1 MKITV
6 NPKTFWDEMGA
17 LDKLSLNAPH
27 SPKKTI
33 DIELVAHLEGQE
45 VYLDD
50 SIPYEPGKIIAAIHY

>member
-1 MKITV
+1 
-6 NPKTFWDEMGA
+6 MGA